1 MHAVREAYPT
11 AVVNRTGESGL
22 DKTDERAALMQMLPG
37 MRQVVSPFRQYGKR
51 FDGTQHAVGS
61 AVRILPPRKENLN
74 VVLNRGAFDGQI
86 RGLSIVAD
94 LHGGLYEPG
103 KICTSLHGPRC
114 SSVRNHFASAVS
126 YQIFA
131 PPQTNFD
138 DNPIINKVAEE
149 HIKGL
154 LGADLLRRVKQ
165 AGLLQMDGV
174 HYRVPDSVLPR
185 YDVSGAG
192 TALANGQY
200 LARKL
205 HGYVGPVIFKQETP
219 APSSRVLAR
228 HNGRW
233 KLIDLGPNLDQW
245 DRPLSTLYAFRALEG
260 SERPPVIGPW
270 DIESGQAPGPILQ
283 YIEPAVGG
291 PMSEPYLTSSV
302 RRAQDAFVEREAQL
316 AQFSNHVADPLLAQ
330 QGNVTLY
337 SGPRCTGKQRTITAA
352 FREPRCTQCYDVC
365 GKVFEDGRLPM
376 HDEVSR
382 PHSKVASLR
391 IMAAV
396 GNQFEVNTYGNCHGT
411 WNYGAKER
419 DRTGVY
425 QSTDD
430 AKNDGCVDF
439 APSDAARPVHF
450 ELRARRTEVSVVRG
464 PGTSTDS
471 PTNGQTNG
479 QQTPDSSLQRIDSV
493 DRDSNGQVS
502 EAEIAAAISA
512 SALWAEAEKR
522 ETLAA
527 ALDLLAV
534 DAPLAT
540 EMVADG
546 ATPAV
551 MRRLAQ
557 ESARQL
563 SRPVQAAEAAQPD
576 VAELESE
583 PLPGTGDDSSSNG
596 NAP

>member
-1 MHAVREAYPT
+1 
-11 AVVNRTGESGL
+11 
-22 DKTDERAALMQMLPG
+22 MQMLPG
-37 MRQVVSPFRQYGKR
+37 MRQVVSPFRQYGKN
-51 FDGTQHAVGS
+51 FDGTQHAIGS
-61 AVRILPPRKENLN
+61 AARFLPPQKETLN

-114 SSVRNHFASAVS
+114 SSVRKHFASAVS

-138 DNPIINKVAEE
+138 DNPVINKVAEE

-165 AGLLQMDGV
+165 AGLLQKDGV

-200 LARKL
+200 VARKL

-228 HNGRW
+228 HYGRW

-245 DRPLSTLYAFRALEG
+245 DRPLSTLYAFRAVEG
-260 SERPPVIGPW
+260 TERPPVIGPW

-291 PMSEPYLTSSV
+291 PMSEPYLRSSV
-302 RRAQDAFVEREAQL
+302 HRAQDAFVEREAQL

-376 HDEVSR
+376 HDEMSR

-396 GNQFEVNTYGNCHGT
+396 GNQFEVYTYGNCHGT
-411 WNYGAKER
+411 WNYGPKER

-425 QSTDD
+425 QSADD

-450 ELRARRTEVSVVRG
+450 ELRARRTEAHVVREL
-464 PGTSTDS
+464 GTSTG
-471 PTNGQTNG
+471 PLVQTNG
-479 QQTPDSSLQRIDSV
+479 QKTPDSSLQRIGAV

-512 SALWAEAEKR
+512 SSLWVEAEKL

-527 ALDLLAV
+527 ALDLFAV
-534 DAPLAT
+534 DAALAT

-557 ESARQL
+557 ESTRQFRRPDQTVEVRQL
-563 SRPVQAAEAAQPD
+563 H

-583 PLPGTGDDSSSNG
+583 PPPGTGDDSSSNDK
-596 NAP
+596 AP